1 MPIFNAT
8 TQAQRSAIDKYLESR
23 IKAPEVRVHV
33 STLGGVARAD
43 AIVSASLDK
52 KSTWANGIYQNSRY
66 FQIMIGRDGTVEMFQ
81 KSYKIPAKAMRKSK
95 VASLPDAVTKINK
108 WIAGAK

>member
-23 IKAPEVRVHV
+23 IKTPEVHVQV
-33 STLGGVARAD
+33 STLGGVARAG
-43 AIVSASLDK
+43 AIISASLDK

-66 FQIMIGRDGTVEMFQ
+66 FQIRIDRDGTMEMFH

-95 VASLPDAVTKINK
+95 AKSLPDAVLKINK
-108 WIAGAK
+108 WIAGDK